1 MSSHFLFHSEVS
13 ETIPFNA
20 KYSFPTQAS
29 RVIMSTSRISPITTP
44 TMGSFSAPL
53 NSSAKGRLVQ
63 IKLPA
68 QGYLN
73 PLESYLRFDLY
84 IVPPAGSTTY
94 YVNAPRILAAGAHG
108 IFRRMRILYGGM
120 VIEDIQLYNN
130 LVRMLTNVAVGE
142 AYQDGV
148 GTILEGMGSDAARA
162 ALFHPITRGGITNS
176 EFVGPLLNNSIFS
189 NTLTARPWVQP
200 NGPVAII
207 QSDEFVSGTGSSF
220 GKGGVKHTF
229 CISLAS
235 GLLTQ
240 QKLIPLKWMANQLM
254 IELELEEPA
263 GFLVTGS
270 TAELPLAYEASG
282 LTQPWAAALST
293 EVVPSQYTAV
303 SATTA
308 NAGTVPYTLA
318 ADSAQAQNLNYYLD
332 NIYFVANILEF
343 DASYDAAFFK
353 GMASGGVPIKF
364 ASWHTH
370 QHIPTGSQATLIIQ
384 ERARSVKS
392 IFSMLRKRGDLSPAG
407 STAPFLTD
415 PYWTYPGVTPASGVY
430 DDNSQGI
437 YEFQLRVGGRY
448 FPSQPI
454 RCTFGGG
461 EPLAELQKA
470 LNLFGDYQLAAPIK
484 PENWW
489 RWRGLSVLAIE
500 LESSNG
506 FELSGV
512 NAEELADLQFL
523 LNLQSGSPGFD
534 NDMFTSTYVHYDSML
549 IIRPNNIVEK
559 LE

>member
-20 KYSFPTQAS
+20 KYAFPTQAS
-29 RVIMSTSRISPITTP
+29 RVIMSTSRICPITQP
-44 TMGSFSAPL
+44 TMGSVAAPL

-73 PLESYLRFDLY
+73 PLESYLRFDMY
-84 IVPPAGSTTY
+84 IVAAAGATNC

-108 IFRRMRILYGGM
+108 CFRRLRILYGGM
-120 VIEDIQLYNN
+120 VVEDIQLYNT

-142 AYQDGV
+142 GYADNV
-148 GTILEGMGSDAARA
+148 GCILEGMGSDAQRA
-162 ALFHPITRGGITNS
+162 ALFHPISRDGVTAS
-176 EFVGPLLNNSIFS
+176 QFVGTLLNNSILS
-189 NTLTARPWVQP
+189 TATARPIVQP

-207 QSDEFVSGTGSSF
+207 QSDELVNGASGTIFGS
-220 GKGGVKHTF
+220 GGVKHTF

-235 GLLTQ
+235 GMLTQ
-240 QKLIPLKWMANQLM
+240 QKLLPLKWMANQLM

-263 GFLVTGS
+263 GFLVTGA
-270 TAELPLAYEASG
+270 TAEVPTLYETSS
-282 LTQPWAAALST
+282 LTVPWQCLSPEIVPAQYNAVAAR
-293 EVVPSQYTAV
+293 
-303 SATTA
+303 TA
-308 NAGTVPYTLA
+308 NAGVVPYTLS
-318 ADSAQAQNLNYYLD
+318 ADATYMNLNYFLD

-353 GMASGGVPIKF
+353 GMATGGVPIKF

-370 QHIPTGSQATLIIQ
+370 QHIPTGTQATLIIQ

-392 IFSMLRKRGDLSPAG
+392 IFCMLRKRGDIQAYSGSGNSFLS
-407 STAPFLTD
+407 D
-415 PYWTYPGVTPASGVY
+415 PYWTYPGVTPSSGVWY
-430 DDNSQGI
+430 DDQCGI

-448 FPSQPI
+448 FPSQPV
-454 RCTFGGG
+454 RCTFGGT

-470 LNLFGDYQLAAPIK
+470 LNVLGDYQLSAPTK

-489 RWRGLSVLAIE
+489 RWRGLSVMAIE

-512 NAEELADLQFL
+512 NAEELADLQFIISL
-523 LNLQSGSPGFD
+523 PSGSPGFD
-534 NDMFTSTYVHYDSML
+534 SDNYTTTFVHYDAML